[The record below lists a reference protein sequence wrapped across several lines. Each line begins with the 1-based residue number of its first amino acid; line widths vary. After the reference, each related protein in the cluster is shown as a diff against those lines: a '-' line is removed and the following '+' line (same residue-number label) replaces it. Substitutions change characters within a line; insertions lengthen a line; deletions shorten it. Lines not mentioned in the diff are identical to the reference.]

1 MEININDARRSSL
14 CVNLA
19 DRYRWALLK
28 LDLCSITAI
37 LRPRVLLIPAR
48 SKPTR
53 DARDDFIYTRR
64 KPAASPRRRGA
75 TREKKKKEQKRMKR
89 RRRQRRRAFCRAPM
103 HRKMQC
109 NSFRILYPTAA
120 PRCILFASYRML
132 VPSRCVAC
140 ARPPDS
146 SPWNDGNLD
155 YFDLRSR

>member
-75 TREKKKKEQKRMKR
+75 TRKKKERTKENEKETKAEKTRILSRTDASQNAV
-89 RRRQRRRAFCRAPM
+89 QFVSHFISDRRAAVYPI
-103 HRKMQC
+103 
-109 NSFRILYPTAA
+109 RIVSHAGSLSVRRVCTP
-120 PRCILFASYRML
+120 
-132 VPSRCVAC
+132 
-140 ARPPDS
+140 ARFIPVE
-146 SPWNDGNLD
+146 
-155 YFDLRSR
+155 RR

>member
-53 DARDDFIYTRR
+53 DARATILFIRVASQPR
-64 KPAASPRRRGA
+64 LRGVAAQ
-75 TREKKKKEQKRMKR
+75 REKKKKEQKKMKR